1 VRRISIWKKNTYVK
15 GEEMVCHH
23 GGVESTTANI
33 VMKSQAAHPDEEH
46 SEAPTIVVF
55 SGEPRGDRFVDV
67 DVIAVLQ

>member
-1 VRRISIWKKNTYVK
+1 
-15 GEEMVCHH
+15 MVCHH